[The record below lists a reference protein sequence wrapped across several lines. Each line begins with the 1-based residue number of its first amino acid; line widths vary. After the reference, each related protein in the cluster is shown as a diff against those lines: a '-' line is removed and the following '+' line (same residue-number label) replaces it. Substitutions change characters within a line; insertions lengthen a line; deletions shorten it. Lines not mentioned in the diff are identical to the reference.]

1 MNTRENNSLLDLLLK
16 RSDVRKSVEILPL
29 EIVNVNINELAY
41 AVPRAT
47 KKLDYI
53 IEREGTLDGKR
64 IEPRYIM
71 LLIAEF
77 IKSYRIQSF
86 TFEQEKRRRAEAHT
100 PFTSTV
106 HSLSQ
111 SF

>member
-1 MNTRENNSLLDLLLK
+1 MNTIENNSVLDLLLK
-16 RSDVRKSVEILPL
+16 RSDVRKAVEVLPL
-29 EIVNVNINELAY
+29 EIVNVSVRELAY
-41 AVPRAT
+41 AVPKAI

-64 IEPRYIM
+64 VEPRYLM

-77 IKSYRIQSF
+77 IKSYRIQNY
-86 TFEQEKRRRAEAHT
+86 TLEQEKRRRAETHT
-100 PFTSTV
+100 PITSTV